1 MIEAARYAREERVP
15 YLGLCLGMQIM
26 VIEYSRYMLGL
37 KEANSTEF
45 APETKV
51 PVVSLL
57 EEQVDIKAYGGTM
70 RLGKSDTHLKRGT
83 CIHAAYGTDVIAER
97 HRHRYE
103 VANQY
108 RKDLEAAGLLVRGL
122 TPDASLVE
130 SVEWPGHPWGVGVQ
144 FHPEF
149 KSKPLAPSPLFS
161 QFIAA
166 CLISQEKS
174 SAARA

>member
-1 MIEAARYAREERVP
+1 M
-15 YLGLCLGMQIM
+15 
-26 VIEYSRYMLGL
+26 GL
-37 KEANSTEF
+37 KDANSTEF
-45 APETKV
+45 APETKN

-70 RLGKSDTHLKRGT
+70 RLGRSETHLKPGT
-83 CIHAAYGTDVIAER
+83 RIHAAYGAEVIRER

-103 VANQY
+103 VSNLF
-108 RKDLEAAGLLVRGL
+108 RKPLEEAGLLVSGL

-130 SVEWPGHPWGVGVQ
+130 SLEWPDHPWGVGVQ

-166 CLISQEKS
+166 CL
-174 SAARA
+174 AAQKKTTGVRA